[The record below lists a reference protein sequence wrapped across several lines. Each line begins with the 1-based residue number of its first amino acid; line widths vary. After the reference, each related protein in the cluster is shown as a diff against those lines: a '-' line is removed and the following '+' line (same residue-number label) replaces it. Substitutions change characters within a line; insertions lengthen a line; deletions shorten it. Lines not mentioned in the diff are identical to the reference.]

1 MEYAKFKMPSNI
13 TFTNS
18 LAQYLYNL
26 ALNIKTNNWK
36 SLYLEQEGGLH
47 SVSMRL
53 LQTIALIFKLQGN

>member
-1 MEYAKFKMPSNI
+1 MPSNI
-13 TFTNS
+13 NFTNS